1 MEKQFMDYQERLEQN
16 KEEAVKNFYDKL
28 LGYNIDL
35 KRIDKLTI
43 KHVGFL
49 YKYVTIITEE
59 GEKEEVFDWKK
70 DDELFCALMGNERI
84 IEEKTGLKIKHDF
97 EIKRQNLFVSGCHS
111 WEIDCTGIK

>member
-43 KHVGFL
+43 KHVGIL

-59 GEKEEVFDWKK
+59 GGKQEIFDWKK
-70 DDELFCALMGNERI
+70 DDELFYALMGNEAI

-97 EIKRQNLFVSGCHS
+97 EIKRQNLFVSSAHI